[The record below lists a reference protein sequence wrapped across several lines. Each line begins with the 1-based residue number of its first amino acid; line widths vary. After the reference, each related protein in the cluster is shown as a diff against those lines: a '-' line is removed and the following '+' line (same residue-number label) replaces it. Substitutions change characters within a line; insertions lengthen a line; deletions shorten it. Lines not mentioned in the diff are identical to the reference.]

1 MRDSNGIC
9 REFVKY
15 KYINKFNIINW

>member
-15 KYINKFNIINW
+15 KYINKFNLINW